1 MTIGIRVRY
10 VFGLLDGN
18 DERDRIVQAPA
29 GVTVFEL
36 LQQLGT
42 SGLELLVAVN
52 GESAQDGV
60 ELKDW
65 DELTLIPAISGG

>member
-1 MTIGIRVRY
+1 MVISVRVRY
-10 VFGLLDGN
+10 VFGLLDRD
-18 DERDRIVQAPA
+18 DEKDRIVQAPA

-36 LQQLGT
+36 LQHLGT

-52 GESAQDGV
+52 GVSVQDGAT
-60 ELKDW
+60 LKDG